1 MVCKSFQVE
10 ENKEF
15 LSELTMKKS
24 GIKSFL
30 SNENKVKPNVPNY
43 AKRQKKAEEM
53 SNKQPK
59 DMNRERK
66 F

>member
-1 MVCKSFQVE
+1 
-10 ENKEF
+10 
-15 LSELTMKKS
+15 MKKS

-30 SNENKVKPNVPNY
+30 SNENKVKPNVPNN

-66 F
+66 SKKLMKI